1 MSDQLDPIND
11 ASEEEILLKRRFT
24 VHRMRET
31 QPLLNAPAQDTV
43 PGAGSGDS

>member
-1 MSDQLDPIND
+1 MTEPIPPVED
-11 ASEEEILLKRRFT
+11 APEEQILLKRGFT